1 MVPDRYVEG
10 VPSGIGRF
18 ASESVDGATGL
29 LGLCALSLR
38 GVDANSVVRL
48 RGRTGEL

>member
-10 VPSGIGRF
+10 VPSGIGKF
-18 ASESVDGATGL
+18 ASGDGATGL
-29 LGLCALSLR
+29 LGLCVLSLR
-38 GVDANSVVRL
+38 GVDANSVARL